1 MSGGHYD
8 YAYHHVQDMAYQ
20 MEADHERGPRAEDD
34 DTGRWYPEKT
44 PEREAFAKLLAE
56 VAKAMKA
63 IEWVDSG
70 DCSTPHENKAI
81 RDCLRLARCL
91 ADQVAAS
98 IPYHYSPPEDPS

>member
-8 YAYHHVQDMAYQ
+8 YAYFKVNDMTYQ
-20 MEADHERGPRAEDD
+20 MEREMDRQSEYDPQ
-34 DTGRWYPEKT
+34 KT
-44 PEREAFAKLLAE
+44 PERVAFAKLLKSVAE
-56 VAKAMKA
+56 AMRA

-91 ADQVAAS
+91 ADQVA
-98 IPYHYSPPEDPS
+98 P